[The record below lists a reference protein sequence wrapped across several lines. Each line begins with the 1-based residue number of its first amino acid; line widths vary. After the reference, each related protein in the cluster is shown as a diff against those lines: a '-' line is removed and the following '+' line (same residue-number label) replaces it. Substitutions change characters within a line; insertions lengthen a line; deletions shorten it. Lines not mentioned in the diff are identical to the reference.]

1 MDLTTVSL
9 YAKSPQSVLDLSLL
23 VADGHYTDI
32 NPRTAS
38 TVTTY
43 APDGSAKK
51 YIITKI
57 ATGGLGFTDAA
68 GDRFV
73 LSASAG
79 QARLSV
85 LLPASG
91 TQRLYFFDAEVPPT
105 TTTSHATTLS
115 NVNTTS
121 STHADPGRSSTHT
134 FNSTTTTSTPTG
146 TKTVEKVETVTTTKD
161 SKSTETISRNST
173 DSISTTDTTLTVDTT
188 SVVDTPTAVEITDSK
203 TTATTRT
210 TVDDRLTDTRDSLD
224 TVSST
229 HDSDSIKATETTS
242 STSKHA
248 GASPANTTQTSYSTV
263 NTTSTT
269 DTSSATDS
277 RSKTGSTSTRHTS
290 LTTKTTHT
298 SAYLGCYADYVVPKA
313 HAGAAGDDGWTGSQ
327 WLMRDLP
334 NAEVDPSNSVEAC
347 MQHAL
352 GAGSPF
358 FGLEEAQECWV
369 GGGQR
374 FPART
379 WRSFPLSMAGHAPQP
394 SVGTAVSERVAWRG
408 ALGRSLQA
416 SSWYGNNHTL
426 VKDVTRRNK
435 VPEARCNLACV
446 GNKLQMCGGG
456 SGAISLYSIA
466 TATQVA

>member
-1 MDLTTVSL
+1 MS
-9 YAKSPQSVLDLSLL
+9 
-23 VADGHYTDI
+23 
-32 NPRTAS
+32 
-38 TVTTY
+38 
-43 APDGSAKK
+43 
-51 YIITKI
+51 
-57 ATGGLGFTDAA
+57 GLGFTDAA

-358 FGLEEAQECWV
+358 FGLEEAQECCPHGALRCPPEAGGAAQGRG

-446 GNKLQMCGGG
+446 GNKLQMCGGAPG
-456 SGAISLYSIA
+456 PSLC
-466 TATQVA
+466 TASQLQPRWPRMPNL